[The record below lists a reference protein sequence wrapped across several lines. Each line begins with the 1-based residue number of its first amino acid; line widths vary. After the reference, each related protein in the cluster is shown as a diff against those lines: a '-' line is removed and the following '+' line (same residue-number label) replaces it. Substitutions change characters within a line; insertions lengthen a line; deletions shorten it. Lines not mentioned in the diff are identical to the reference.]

1 MRLTPSQKIAALLVL
16 LGEESA
22 SILIKS
28 LDDNERELV
37 SSELVNLPLLT
48 VDQQMQVL
56 KEFTE
61 MAMQANSSVGG

>member
-1 MRLTPSQKIAALLVL
+1 MRLSPSQKIAALLVL

-37 SSELVNLPLLT
+37 S
-48 VDQQMQVL
+48 
-56 KEFTE
+56 
-61 MAMQANSSVGG
+61 